1 MEPDLPFA
9 IVPVRMEVY
18 RVRSMGFYR
27 APKGV
32 GSYYVGISYHRSDFE
47 EEAALSLH
55 ENKEEGGYSK
65 INVHLNKEG
74 KCRYKIFFRNNTS
87 VRTEIWVFVS
97 HYEVFGDYLGTPPQ
111 PYVVYP
117 DESVYVGRPNSS
129 EAPYLFDANYM
140 WRENCVATLN
150 SHIVIWVYPEKEDT
164 VWHHRFGF
172 VRSGMRY
179 TYKLKLAPHLDLKNE
194 GYFTKSRQSG
204 LYSKLH
210 M

>member
-18 RVRSMGFYR
+18 RVSSMGFYR
-27 APKGV
+27 APRGV
-32 GSYYVGISYHRSDFE
+32 GSYDVGISYHRSDFE
-47 EEAALSLH
+47 EPALSLH
-55 ENKEEGGYSK
+55 DNKEKGGYSK
-65 INVHLNKEG
+65 TNVHLNKEG

-87 VRTEIWVFVS
+87 VRTEILVFVS

-194 GYFTKSRQSG
+194 GYFTKSCQSE

>member
-1 MEPDLPFA
+1 MGGVLGGVEPDSSFA
-9 IVPVRMEVY
+9 IVPVRMEQYTVA
-18 RVRSMGFYR
+18 SMGFYR
-27 APKGV
+27 GPRGV
-32 GSYYVGISYHRSDFE
+32 GSYDVGISYHHSDFE
-47 EEAALSLH
+47 LPALSLH
-55 ENKEEGGYSK
+55 DNKEKAGYSK
-65 INVHLNKEG
+65 TNVHLNKDG
-74 KCRYKIFFRNNTS
+74 K
-87 VRTEIWVFVS
+87 S
-97 HYEVFGDYLGTPPQ
+97 HYKVFGDYLGTPPQ

-140 WRENCVATLN
+140 WRENSVATLN

-194 GYFTKSRQSG
+194 GYFTKSCQSE

-210 M
+210 V

>member
-1 MEPDLPFA
+1 MSFV
-9 IVPVRMEVY
+9 IVLVRMYTVE
-18 RVRSMGFYR
+18 SMGLYR
-27 APKGV
+27 LPTGM
-32 GSYYVGISYHRSDFE
+32 GSYDVGISYHNTDFKE
-47 EEAALSLH
+47 LALSLH
-55 ENKEEGGYSK
+55 DNNEKNHYSK
-65 INVHLNKEG
+65 TNLHLNKEG
-74 KCRYKIFFRNNTS
+74 KCHYKIFFRNNTCL
-87 VRTEIWVFVS
+87 RTEILIFVS

-129 EAPYLFDANYM
+129 EVPYLFDANYM

-194 GYFTKSRQSG
+194 GYFTKSCQSK

-210 M
+210 V

>member
-18 RVRSMGFYR
+18 RVSSMGFYR
-27 APKGV
+27 APRGV
-32 GSYYVGISYHRSDFE
+32 GSYDVGISYHRSDF

-87 VRTEIWVFVS
+87 VRTEILVFVS

-194 GYFTKSRQSG
+194 GYFTKSCQSG